1 MTSSAKTWR
10 WLSRRRFEQA
20 GNDLKA
26 WLATRDIEEERCR
39 GLCGKEDLLPSYRTV
54 TKGKKSYEYAEWA
67 CTNPKW
73 RARLSLGT
81 SNDEAAWL
89 FPIRKLTAEGKPHR
103 ETGSYG
109 PHLGWTRFRGE
120 AKEEAG

>member
-1 MTSSAKTWR
+1 VQARTS
-10 WLSRRRFEQA
+10 
-20 GNDLKA
+20 
-26 WLATRDIEEERCR
+26 RC
-39 GLCGKEDLLPSYRTV
+39 
-54 TKGKKSYEYAEWA
+54 
-67 CTNPKW
+67 

-109 PHLGWTRFRGE
+109 PHQGWTMFRGE
-120 AKEEAG
+120 TKEEAASAHGTSDRDNHRFLKGFGRLL